1 MSMNGRVNEQVRA
14 IFAQTLNIQ
23 VPSDE
28 TDLID
33 GGLLD
38 SLALVE
44 LVVEVEQRF
53 GVTIPFDTLDID
65 DFRSVNSI
73 GGVIEKTGG
82 GRP

>member
-1 MSMNGRVNEQVRA
+1 MSMNGKVNEHVRA
-14 IFAQTLNIQ
+14 IFAETLSIQ

-33 GGLLD
+33 RGLLD

-44 LVVEVEQRF
+44 LVVEVEHRF
-53 GVTIPFDTLDID
+53 GLSIPFDTLDID
-65 DFRSVNSI
+65 DFRTVNSI
-73 GGVIEKTGG
+73 GAVIEQSGG

>member
-1 MSMNGRVNEQVRA
+1 MNGRVNEQVRA
-14 IFAQTLNIQ
+14 IFAETLNVH

-44 LVVEVEQRF
+44 LVVEIEHRF
-53 GVTIPFDTLDID
+53 GLSIPLDTLDID
-65 DFRSVNSI
+65 DFRSVRSI
-73 GGVIEKTGG
+73 GGVIEQTGG
-82 GRP
+82 GRV